1 MDNQKSLSI
10 QENRVDYWK
19 PTPDRRW
26 EVCFDYK
33 TKVYLSDEERE
44 FFLQE
49 IGKDVKI
56 IQIKDLTLTPK
67 FQYILPVMEKKVPEK
82 YEEIYEN
89 GLVVGYRKV

>member
-10 QENRVDYWK
+10 QENKVDYWK
-19 PTPDRRW
+19 PHPNRRW

-33 TKVYLSDEERE
+33 TKVYLSDEERD

-49 IGKDVKI
+49 IAKDVKI

-67 FQYILPVMEKKVPEK
+67 FQYILPVMDKQKQGN
-82 YEEIYEN
+82 YEPVYEN
-89 GLVVGYRKV
+89 GELVGYKAV

>member
-67 FQYILPVMEKKVPEK
+67 FQYILPVMEKKTPEK
-82 YEEIYEN
+82 YEEVYED

>member
-67 FQYILPVMEKKVPEK
+67 FQYILPVMEKKTPEK
-82 YEEIYEN
+82 YEEIYED